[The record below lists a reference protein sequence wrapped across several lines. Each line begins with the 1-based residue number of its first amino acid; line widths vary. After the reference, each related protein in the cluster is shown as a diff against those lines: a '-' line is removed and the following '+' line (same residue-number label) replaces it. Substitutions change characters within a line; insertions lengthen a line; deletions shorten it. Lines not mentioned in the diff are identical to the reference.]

1 LTLIC
6 AGAILWVYLILLHI
20 TGDKKMKKTMI
31 AVLTSFAIS
40 SFAMAAEE
48 IQLAA
53 AIGSGAGETAAGG
66 SMAGGTAAA
75 TGAAATANM
84 VAIGVI
90 AATGI
95 AAAAEA
101 GSTTNH

>member
-1 LTLIC
+1 
-6 AGAILWVYLILLHI
+6 
-20 TGDKKMKKTMI
+20 MKKTMI

-53 AIGSGAGETAAGG
+53 AIGSGAGETATAGTV
-66 SMAGGTAAA
+66 AGTTAA
-75 TGAAATANM
+75 GATADM

-90 AATGI
+90 AASGI